1 MSTEATALLERVR
14 ARRVAEPDLVPSGPL
29 RPEQATRIAALMW
42 PTAAGDKE
50 AGR

>member
-14 ARRVAEPDLVPSGPL
+14 ARRAAEPDLVPSGP
-29 RPEQATRIAALMW
+29 PSAAQARRAAGLMW
-42 PTAAGDKE
+42 PTATGNKE